1 VSSGNTV
8 VARNVRLLREQRGLS
23 LAELAR
29 QAGLAK
35 QTLSNLEQG
44 TGNPTVDTLFS
55 IAAALGVPV
64 TRLVAERE
72 QVMTVQRGDDVTW
85 HRHGGYVS
93 RSLDHIYGSGVI
105 ENYIVRIG
113 GDAQDGEGAG
123 KPTEPHPVGT
133 LEHLYVI
140 SGRVRVGPADTPVE
154 LSAGDFVRYP
164 GDRPHVYQSLDG
176 ESVVHI
182 VVSVPRVQPGTGGT
196 TVARTHG
203 GSQP

>member
-1 VSSGNTV
+1 MSSGNSV

-35 QTLSNLEQG
+35 QTLSKLEQG

-55 IAAALGVPV
+55 IATALGVPV

-72 QVMTVQRGDDVTW
+72 QVMTVQRADEVVW
-85 HRHGGYVS
+85 EQHGGYES
-93 RSLDHIYGSGVI
+93 RSLDHVYGSGVI
-105 ENYIVRIG
+105 ENYLVRIAW
-113 GDAQDGEGAG
+113 DAEGEPGAG
-123 KPTEPHPVGT
+123 AVSEPHPVGT

-140 SGRVRVGPADTPVE
+140 RGRVRVGPADSAVE

-164 GDRPHVYQSLDG
+164 GDRPHVYESLDG
-176 ESVVHI
+176 ESLVHI

-203 GSQP
+203 NGLR